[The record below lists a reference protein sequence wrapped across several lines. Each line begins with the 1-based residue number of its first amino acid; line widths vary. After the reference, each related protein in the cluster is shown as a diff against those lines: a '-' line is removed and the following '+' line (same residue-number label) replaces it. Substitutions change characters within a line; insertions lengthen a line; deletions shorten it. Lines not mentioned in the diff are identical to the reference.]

1 MVVFTGFLY
10 RMSDVLIKYRILT
23 IVACI
28 LSIFT
33 CVNLILGLTYLD
45 YFAMIPIPMMFI
57 SIFGSLVFALFSEK
71 ETKRLI
77 FAGITIWLCVIAL
90 FYFPFIDRLP
100 NLPIIRFFK

>member
-1 MVVFTGFLY
+1 MEFLY
-10 RMSDVLIKYRILT
+10 RMSDVLIKYRTLT
-23 IVACI
+23 IAACV

-33 CVNLILGLTYLD
+33 CVRLIQGAMSVD
-45 YFAMIPIPMMFI
+45 YFTMIPVPLMLIAI
-57 SIFGSLVFALFSEK
+57 CGNLALAIFSEK

-77 FAGITIWLCVIAL
+77 YTIITIGLCVIAL